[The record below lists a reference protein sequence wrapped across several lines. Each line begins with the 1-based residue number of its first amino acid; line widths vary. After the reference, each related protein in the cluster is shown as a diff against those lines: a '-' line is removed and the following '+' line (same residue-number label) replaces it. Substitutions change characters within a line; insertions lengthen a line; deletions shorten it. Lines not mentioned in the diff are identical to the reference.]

1 MSCIS
6 DRTATGHVLLR
17 YRTTT
22 TGLVLRSSSD
32 VGLTTMLLVQDV
44 AGSGHSACFK
54 NISTF
59 ANRSSVIIDGAKIG
73 ATMDSYRVASCASYL
88 LCRGDSDPAT
98 LGVTM
103 PFSHPAMHPATSF
116 FWLVSVPKHARA
128 PSSPIKVSALQPQQR
143 ATPVVLRRFVH
154 IASTSTSL
162 ASDRAPDFRSC
173 SRLRAV
179 LPRHAYDASSA
190 IKGEQ

>member
-1 MSCIS
+1 MLSLTRLELHVRHPRALRGTGPNGVSGMSCIS
-6 DRTATGHVLLR
+6 DRTATGHVLL

-22 TGLVLRSSSD
+22 TGLVLRSSSV
-32 VGLTTMLLVQDV
+32 VGLIAMPLVQDV

-73 ATMDSYRVASCASYL
+73 ATVDSYRVASCASYL
-88 LCRGDSDPAT
+88 LCRGDNNPAT

-116 FWLVSVPKHARA
+116 FRLVSVPKHARA
-128 PSSPIKVSALQPQQR
+128 PGSI
-143 ATPVVLRRFVH
+143 
-154 IASTSTSL
+154 
-162 ASDRAPDFRSC
+162 
-173 SRLRAV
+173 
-179 LPRHAYDASSA
+179 
-190 IKGEQ
+190 